1 MLVMGICLCLLLV
14 GLETRAQAVAYE
26 SLTIE
31 QGLSQ
36 GMIFDL
42 HQTRDG
48 FLWVATKDGLNRYDG
63 YNFKVFAHNPFDPF
77 SLSESAVI
85 ALFEDSRGLLWISTV
100 SKGLDVYDSRTGR
113 FHHVPVLQARS
124 IVETPDGSLWMSQ
137 ADKEL
142 VRLTVPPTWKDRL
155 PDAVDLAGQLSITT
169 IPAEG
174 FDPVREKWVS
184 LWLREDGQLTLFSS
198 VRQYQLALQQGI
210 ARPVSSPVPGGIT
223 GITVGAYQK
232 GGSLWLA
239 DEYTSLYHSQNGK
252 TSLYRSP
259 ENFKTHS
266 MYMQEDEKGA
276 VWMLY
281 EKKMWQLV
289 PGRPIDLLKPDFVLD
304 RGATCVTAD
313 RNGNIWVG
321 TAGYGLRKINLRR
334 QMFHTGA
341 TGQSIWRLWQSP
353 KGPYF
358 WRDVSD
364 IYPYDPVTG
373 RAGNTSAFPTIP
385 GDRKMDMLFE
395 PSGSFWL
402 LGAPERNDTKAFLL
416 HYDANG
422 RLRQQIPFPLNVYD
436 YTRMMASRN
445 GDIWILGGH
454 CQLVRFDPRTAR
466 FDYFNYAHIF
476 GAGAA
481 VVQALALVEDGNGDF
496 WIGTQR
502 GLVKCKRNQNGFDFQ
517 LTQVDPKN
525 PKGLNNNSIAC
536 LLPDPARPHE
546 ALWIGTKGGGI
557 NLLDLRS
564 GQFRH
569 LTVAEGLP
577 DMVVYGILP
586 GNEDPQ
592 KTRVSLWCSTNRG
605 LAKIVLPRPESESQK
620 PLITVFTAAK
630 GLQDN
635 EFNTQA
641 YFKTAKGELLFGGVN
656 GLNRFFPEN
665 VRSDTMPPPVFVVK
679 MEVNHE
685 PVDYG
690 RPGSLL
696 EVPLEYLRELHLG
709 YDQNNV
715 SFEFAALDFTD
726 PSANR
731 YRYRLEGL
739 DKDWV
744 ETGTQRFAHFNHLAP
759 GRYVFW
765 AQGNNGEGGWQA
777 AANAIVVVIHPPWYR
792 SNLAYLCYFLL
803 LVWGGWWAY
812 QFQINRVKEREQL
825 AYEHRETVRVK
836 ALEQLKTNFFGN
848 VTHEFRTPLTL
859 IMEPLR
865 QALPSISDPKARENV
880 RLAEQNSR
888 KLLGLVNQLLDM
900 AKLESG
906 SMSLDLR
913 HGDLVQTARDVF
925 ETFLPLAEK
934 RGIKLSWGRSEAPAF
949 EFDASKVE
957 LILNNL
963 ISNAL
968 KFTPEGGSVQVMV
981 GHEASPPSAPQ
992 KPAAFIRVSDT
1003 GVGIPPEAL
1012 DKIFERFFQVDP
1024 EASGRTGE
1032 GTGIGLALSKELAQL
1047 MGGSISVESAPGAGS
1062 TFTVWLPVALGA
1074 VAPKQ
1079 EGGESETPLGTARTS
1094 AEPVLWRGGDKERL
1108 VVLVVEDNVELRR
1121 FIKSAIGDD
1130 CQVLEAADGEEGV
1143 KKAVDLLPDIVVS
1156 DLMMPRKDG
1165 YALCDEL
1172 KNHELTAHIP
1182 IILLTAKAGVDAKIK
1197 GLRKGADDY
1206 LTKPFNTEELM
1217 ARLENLVETRR
1228 RLRERFRQ
1236 EAAVTDVL
1244 RPAADTVPN
1253 EALPSPQDHEFL
1265 RKFTRLV
1272 EQHLSN
1278 EVMGVEDFAV
1288 EMAISRVQLHR
1299 KLKALTD
1306 QNPTDFIRDYRL
1318 VRAYTMLKNGEG
1330 SVSDVSLA
1338 TGFGNEKYFSRA
1350 FKEKYGMPPS
1360 KVS

>member
-1 MLVMGICLCLLLV
+1 MLALGISLCLLFAC
-14 GLETRAQAVAYE
+14 LETKAQAVAYE

-42 HQTRDG
+42 CQTRDG

-63 YNFKVFAHNPFDPF
+63 YNFKVFTHNPFDPF

-100 SKGLDVYDSRTGR
+100 SKGLDVYDPRTGH

-124 IVETPDGSLWMSQ
+124 MVETPDGSLWMSQ
-137 ADKEL
+137 ADKDL
-142 VRLTVPPTWKDRL
+142 VHLTVPPTWKNRL
-155 PDAVDLAGQLSITT
+155 PDVADLGGQVSIAT
-169 IPAEG
+169 IPVEG
-174 FDPVREKWVS
+174 FDPVREKWIS
-184 LWLREDGQLTLFSS
+184 LWLREDGQITLFSTFK
-198 VRQYQLALQQGI
+198 QYQLALEQGP
-210 ARPVSSPVPGGIT
+210 ARPVSSPVPGDIT

-232 GGSLWLA
+232 GGNLWLA
-239 DEYTSLYHSQNGK
+239 DDYTSLYHNQNGK
-252 TSLYRSP
+252 ISLYRSSAG
-259 ENFKTHS
+259 FKTHS
-266 MYMQEDEKGA
+266 MYMQGDENSGI
-276 VWMLY
+276 WMLF

-289 PGRPIDLLKPDFVLD
+289 PGKPIDLLKPDIVLD
-304 RGATCVTAD
+304 RGATCVTTD

-341 TGQSIWRLWQSP
+341 AGQSIWRLWQSP

-358 WRDVSD
+358 WRDVSE
-364 IYPYDPVTG
+364 IYQYDPITG
-373 RAGNTSAFPTIP
+373 RAGSTTAFPSIA
-385 GDRKMDMLFE
+385 GDRKMDLLFE
-395 PSGSFWL
+395 SSGAFWL
-402 LGAPERNDTKAFLL
+402 LGAPNRDDTKGFLL
-416 HYDANG
+416 RYDPNG
-422 RLRQQIPFPLNVYD
+422 KLTQQIPFPMNVYD
-436 YTRMMASRN
+436 YTRLMASQN
-445 GDIWILGGH
+445 GDLWILGGN

-466 FDYFNYAHIF
+466 FEYFDYAHLF
-476 GAGAA
+476 GAGSA

-502 GLVKCKRNQNGFDFQ
+502 GLVKCRRKQGGFDFQ

-536 LLPDPARPHE
+536 LLPDPASPGE
-546 ALWIGTKGGGI
+546 MLWIGTKGGGI

-569 LTVAEGLP
+569 LTLAEGLP

-586 GNEDPQ
+586 GNENAQ
-592 KTRVSLWCSTNRG
+592 KTRVDLWCSTNRG
-605 LAKIVLPRPESESQK
+605 LAKIEPRNTSPTTYA
-620 PLITVFTAAK
+620 ITTFTAAK

-641 YFKTAKGELLFGGVN
+641 YFKSANGELLFGGVN
-656 GLNRFFPEN
+656 GLNRFFPEH
-665 VRSDTMPPPVFVVK
+665 VRSDTLPPPVFIVK

-696 EVPLEYLRELHLG
+696 SAPLEYLRELSLR

-715 SFEFAALDFTD
+715 SFEFTALDLTD

-744 ETGTQRFAHFNHLAP
+744 ETGTQRFAHFNHLGP
-759 GRYVFW
+759 GRYVFR
-765 AQGNNGEGGWQA
+765 AQGNNGEGNWQE
-777 AANAIVVVIHPPWYR
+777 AANPIVVVIHPPWFR
-792 SNLAYLCYFLL
+792 SNLAYLCYLML
-803 LVWGGWWAY
+803 LVWGGWRFY
-812 QFQINRVKEREQL
+812 QFQIRRVKEREQL
-825 AYEHRETVRVK
+825 AYEHRETARVK
-836 ALEQLKTNFFGN
+836 ALEQLKTNFFSN

-865 QALPSISDPKARENV
+865 QALPNINDPKTRENV

-913 HGDLVQTARDVF
+913 HGDLVQTTRNVF

-934 RGIKLSWGRSEAPAF
+934 REVKLSWGKSEAPAF

-968 KFTPEGGSVQVMV
+968 KFTPKGGSVQVTV
-981 GHEASPPSAPQ
+981 GHDDSLPTA
-992 KPAAFIRVSDT
+992 AAFIRVSDT

-1012 DKIFERFFQVDP
+1012 DKIFERFYQVDP
-1024 EASGRTGE
+1024 DASGRTGE
-1032 GTGIGLALSKELAQL
+1032 GTGIGLALSKELVQL
-1047 MGGSISVESAPGAGS
+1047 MGGSISVKSPDPLSGGSGS
-1062 TFTVWLPVALGA
+1062 TFTVWLPMALGA
-1074 VAPKQ
+1074 VAPSGVGGSSEMKVDTAPKSP
-1079 EGGESETPLGTARTS
+1079 EGRQ
-1094 AEPVLWRGGDKERL
+1094 WRGSGHERP

-1121 FIKSAIGDD
+1121 FIKSSLGDD
-1130 CQVLEAADGEEGV
+1130 CQVLEATDGEEGV
-1143 KKAVDLLPDIVVS
+1143 KKAIELLPDIVVS

-1182 IILLTAKAGVDAKIK
+1182 IILLTAKAGLDAKIM

-1206 LTKPFNTEELM
+1206 LTKPFNTAELV

-1236 EAAVTDVL
+1236 EAALEDVL
-1244 RPAADTVPN
+1244 RPAAHPVPN

-1278 EVMGVEDFAV
+1278 EVMGVEEFAV

-1318 VRAYTMLKNGEG
+1318 VRAYAMLKNGEG

-1350 FKEKYGMPPS
+1350 FKEKYGKPPS